1 MDAIRI
7 TNLIISVA
15 GMTLSA
21 FGLMQ
26 AILDRYVE
34 NKVRRFF
41 ITIFSF
47 LILYTT
53 FIMIREVS
61 YDQSGFGW
69 VMLSRFA
76 LFSQAFL
83 SSILE
88 VLIICFLL
96 HQSGE
101 KNCVKQKSVYIAF
114 GLWIVY
120 VVILIYAQFSRTI
133 YHINNENVYERG
145 KYFPVL
151 LVMPFFITVVN
162 LITLKKKWNN
172 LSKKEREAFALYAI
186 IPFITILIQMFY
198 RGVHMIVLGTVTAA
212 MVMFAYIISDQ
223 ADVIFRQQE
232 ENAQLKID
240 ILLAQIHPHFLYN
253 SLSSIKYLCGKDP
266 KKAEEAV
273 VDFSAYLRH
282 NMDSITMD
290 KSIPFEAELKHV
302 EQYVK
307 LQKLRFEDDLD
318 VKYNLECK
326 DFDIPTLTLQPL
338 VENAISYGVRKSET
352 GRGIV
357 TISSR
362 KYEDRIEISVKDDG
376 PGFVYEE
383 QSFEEDRSH
392 NGIKN
397 VKERLKRIAGGDL
410 KVESGLGEGTTI
422 TIILPQGDE

>member
-1 MDAIRI
+1 M
-7 TNLIISVA
+7 
-15 GMTLSA
+15 
-21 FGLMQ
+21 
-26 AILDRYVE
+26 
-34 NKVRRFF
+34 
-41 ITIFSF
+41 
-47 LILYTT
+47 
-53 FIMIREVS
+53 
-61 YDQSGFGW
+61 
-69 VMLSRFA
+69 
-76 LFSQAFL
+76 
-83 SSILE
+83 
-88 VLIICFLL
+88 
-96 HQSGE
+96 
-101 KNCVKQKSVYIAF
+101 KQKSVYIAF

-145 KYFPVL
+145 KYFPML

-162 LITLKKKWNN
+162 LITLINKWNN

-186 IPFITILIQMFY
+186 IPLITILIQMFY
-198 RGVHMIVLGTVTAA
+198 RGVHMIVLGTVIAA
-212 MVMFAYIISDQ
+212 MTMFAYIISDQ
-223 ADVIFRQQE
+223 VDVIFRQQE

-326 DFDIPTLTLQPL
+326 DFEIPTLTLQPL
-338 VENAISYGVRKSET
+338 VENAISYGVRKNET

-362 KYEDRIEISVKDDG
+362 RYEDRIEISVKDDG

-383 QSFEEDRSH
+383 QSFKEDRSH

-422 TIILPQGDE
+422 TIILPQGE